1 MTKEL
6 NQYRAQLINHLPEAT
21 VRFRE
26 ACLAVK
32 DPFTPLETNGWN
44 VHQVAVHTRDV
55 HTLVYEA
62 RARRTALEDNPEFP
76 NFDSDT
82 YMMEYYDTNE
92 SLEILLNRFV
102 EGVEEFAVMLRGLPA
117 EAWSRE
123 SRHAVMGNGFT
134 LQTWV
139 ERGLAHIEEHLGT
152 VRKSGSAR

>member
-6 NQYRAQLINHLPEAT
+6 NEYRTHLINRLAEAA

-32 DPFTPLETNGWN
+32 DPFAPLESGGWN

-55 HTLVYEA
+55 QELVYEA
-62 RARRTALEDNPEFP
+62 RARRTVTEHNPEFQ
-76 NFDSDT
+76 NFDSEA
-82 YMMEYYDTNE
+82 YLAEHYDRNE
-92 SLEILLNRFV
+92 SLKSLLNRFV
-102 EGVEEFAVMLRGLPA
+102 EEMEEFAALLRGLPV

-123 SRHAVMGNGFT
+123 SRHAIMGKGFT

-139 ERGLAHIEEHLGT
+139 ERGLAHIEEHIAT
-152 VRKSGSAR
+152 VGKVR